1 MATEVDLIDWRE
13 RVYISQDGIQT
24 FGIVINDSSGEFDP
38 DNNEVTGTWILQNHD
53 GTEEIIDDTLVAT
66 RQGVGHY
73 EIEIRGSNTSTAGYY
88 RLDFHYE
95 ISGNAETYRVYAVVG
110 EANPAYD
117 SLPQDMKGIVDAVW
131 IKFADLF
138 DSPAGGPHLQTYYQ
152 THWSRG
158 RMAQLMKS
166 ALGRINTMQQPFGT
180 YTIDGVGGQK
190 FPVAQWGP
198 LLETF
203 TYVEAVKHL
212 IRSYVEQ
219 PDLRTGTNITYQDR
233 RDYMDR
239 WREIYD
245 LESDML
251 KSQLD
256 AFKIARL
263 SLSVPSVLVGGGAYG
278 RYAPTRIVGMVGRPR
293 YFYRWYA

>member
-13 RVYISQDGIQT
+13 RVYISRDGIQT
-24 FGIVINDSSGEFDP
+24 FGIVVNGPEGDFDP
-38 DNNEVTGTWILQNHD
+38 DNNEVTGTWIKQTREGD
-53 GTEEIIDDTLVAT
+53 EEIIADDLVAT
-66 RQGVGHY
+66 RQGVGKY
-73 EIEIRGSNTSTAGYY
+73 EITIRGSNTASTGYY

-95 ISGNAETYRVYAVVG
+95 INGDSEVYRIYAIVG
-110 EANPAYD
+110 EANPSYD
-117 SLPQDMKGIVDAVW
+117 RLPPQMKEMVDAVW
-131 IKFADLF
+131 YKFADLF

-158 RMAQLMKS
+158 RMAQLMKT
-166 ALGRINTMQQPFGT
+166 ALGRINTMQQPFGS
-180 YTIDGVGGQK
+180 YTIDGTGGQR
-190 FPVAQWGP
+190 FPIEQWGP

-233 RDYMDR
+233 RDYMQR
-239 WREIYD
+239 WREV
-245 LESDML
+245 LDMEEDIL
-251 KSQLD
+251 ASQLD

-263 SLSVPSVLVGGGAYG
+263 SLSTPSVLVGGGAYG
-278 RYAPTRIVGMVGRPR
+278 RYAPTRITGMTGRPR

>member
-13 RVYISQDGIQT
+13 RIYISQDGMQT
-24 FGIVINDSSGEFDP
+24 FGIVIQGPAGDFDPDGQSVTGVWIRESSSGEEIV
-38 DNNEVTGTWILQNHD
+38 DN
-53 GTEEIIDDTLVAT
+53 TLVAA
-66 RQGVGHY
+66 RQDVGKY
-73 EIEIRGSNTSTAGYY
+73 EIVIQGNNTTEVGNY
-88 RLDFHYE
+88 RLDFHYN
-95 ISGNAETYRVYAVVG
+95 IDGNPQVYRVYAIVG

-117 SLPQDMKGIVDAVW
+117 NLPFDMKGIVDSVW
-131 IKFADLF
+131 IRFADLF
-138 DSPAGGPHLQTYYQ
+138 DSNSGGPHLQMYYQ
-152 THWSRG
+152 SHWSRG
-158 RMAQLMKS
+158 RMAQLMKI
-166 ALGRINTMQQPFGT
+166 ALGRINTMQQPFGS

-190 FPVAQWGP
+190 FPVGQWGP

-219 PDLRTGTNITYQDR
+219 PQLIAGTNITRQDR

-239 WREIYD
+239 WQSILTME
-245 LESDML
+245 EDML
-251 KSQLD
+251 QSQLD
-256 AFKIARL
+256 SFKIARL

-278 RYAPTRIVGMVGRPR
+278 RYAPTRITGMVGRPR